1 MHTRR
6 LAGLVT
12 CSRQSL
18 VPGGRSACRRYT
30 CRPPGWATRQTPGSP
45 LPGVPDM
52 HSARAG
58 PKPLAG
64 GGGQVYLED
73 ESSSWVGLVGGGGAD
88 WTSDRRLLVGGLAG
102 AVRLGSTGAAGRA
115 WYPPS

>member
-6 LAGLVT
+6 VADLVT

-18 VPGGRSACRRYT
+18 VPARWSACGGYT
-30 CRPPGWATRQTPGSP
+30 CRPPGWATRQTQGSP

-88 WTSDRRLLVGGLAG
+88 WTSDRPCWSG
-102 AVRLGSTGAAGRA
+102 AGRGGPTWLHRSGGA
-115 WYPPS
+115 RALVSP